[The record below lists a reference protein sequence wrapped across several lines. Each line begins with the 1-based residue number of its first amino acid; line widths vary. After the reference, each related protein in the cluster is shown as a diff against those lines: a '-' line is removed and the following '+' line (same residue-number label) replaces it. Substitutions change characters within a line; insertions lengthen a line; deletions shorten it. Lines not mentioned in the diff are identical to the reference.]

1 VNKYVSCNLIKYD
14 EKLPPEKWKDLIS
27 IAFDGREKVRVLTK
41 KNESQVLKSKEI
53 LKEPMQD
60 LLGGQLIEVAVKAGD
75 KEVGLVLC
83 QLPTKLV
90 MIRCE
95 ESLNTA
101 EKVGGMLMG
110 KLGKLGAF

>member
-1 VNKYVSCNLIKYD
+1 M
-14 EKLPPEKWKDLIS
+14 PPEKWKELIS
-27 IAFDGREKVRVLTK
+27 IAFDGREKIRVIETK
-41 KNESQVLKSKEI
+41 TESRVVKSRQI
-53 LKEPMQD
+53 LKEPMTD
-60 LLGGQLIEVAVKAGD
+60 LDGGQLIEIACKMGE
-75 KEVGLVLC
+75 KEVGLLLC

-90 MIRCE
+90 ILRCE